1 MTAVTLLIKDGEGTL
16 EMEGRLDN
24 PEAINEAPT
33 PALVVGSY
41 LAANTEQVVKDAM
54 AWFKTQTVAP

>member
-1 MTAVTLLIKDGEGTL
+1 MTAVTLLIKDGEGIL

-54 AWFKTQTVAP
+54 TWFKTQTVAP

>member
-1 MTAVTLLIKDGEGTL
+1 MTTITLLIKDGEGTL
-16 EMEGRLDN
+16 KMEGRLDN
-24 PEAINEAPT
+24 PEAINDAPT

>member
-1 MTAVTLLIKDGEGTL
+1 MTTITLLIKDGEGIL